1 LSQHKIQ
8 SAAEILKGLIA
19 TTPLGKVFEQAQ
31 IWDNWPEIVG
41 KELAAHGRP
50 KDLRKQQLR
59 VITDSAVWMHK
70 YSYCKWEIIRRINRM
85 AGKEL
90 VSDLF
95 FLLADDAG
103 EES

>member
-1 LSQHKIQ
+1 MSEHRIH
-8 SAAEILKGLIA
+8 SAAEILKKLIA

-31 IWDNWPEIVG
+31 IWDNWTEIAG
-41 KELAAHGRP
+41 KVLAGHGHP
-50 KDLRKQQLR
+50 KDLREQRLR
-59 VITDSAVWMHK
+59 VIVDSAVWMHK

-95 FLLADDAG
+95 FLLAEDA
-103 EES
+103 EEE